1 MKRFGRLIVLTIGM
15 AIVGLVVTLVPH
27 TDTNAQ
33 SPTQVQVV
41 NTPLPV
47 SGVVAVRGGVTVNNT
62 PLPVTVRGIAVGA
75 PLPVTGAVSVG
86 NFPSTQPVS
95 FNNSAKAPL
104 FVQDVDSGGRNPFAV
119 STGCST
125 ATSACPANVILPSN
139 TANHGLVQTVVIEF
153 VTVLC
158 SGMTSGITQ
167 FNFNFNYTL
176 NGQQQAAFFPA
187 AVDPFGVGR
196 MAQLTALYA
205 DPGQTATFGPPGPA
219 SGCFVTLSGHL
230 IPR

>member
-47 SGVVAVRGGVTVNNT
+47 SGVVA
-62 PLPVTVRGIAVGA
+62 VRGIAVGA

>member
-15 AIVGLVVTLVPH
+15 AILGLVVTLVPH

-47 SGVVAVRGGVTVNNT
+47 AGVVAVRGGVTVNNT
-62 PLPVTVRGIAVGA
+62 LLPVTVRGRAVGA
-75 PLPVTGAVSVG
+75 PLPVTGVVSVG
-86 NFPSTQPVS
+86 NFPSTQPIS
-95 FNNSAKAPL
+95 FSNSAKAPL

-125 ATSACPANVILPSN
+125 ATGGCPANVILPSN

-153 VTVLC
+153 VT
-158 SGMTSGITQ
+158 
-167 FNFNFNYTL
+167 
-176 NGQQQAAFFPA
+176 
-187 AVDPFGVGR
+187 
-196 MAQLTALYA
+196 
-205 DPGQTATFGPPGPA
+205 
-219 SGCFVTLSGHL
+219 
-230 IPR
+230 